1 MLDDRSISK
10 SPRIDSQIDGE
21 RSGPMADLTK
31 NEAII
36 QALVSAGYQD
46 IRLNVVPK
54 RFLFSDGRFQ
64 TELEFSR
71 NYFDD
76 TTLAT
81 LQGLLEDTILPAI
94 TEQMGKTVYVNAHGV
109 SILPSTHGRKEQC

>member
-1 MLDDRSISK
+1 MPDT
-10 SPRIDSQIDGE
+10 
-21 RSGPMADLTK
+21 TK

-36 QALVSAGYQD
+36 QALESAGYHD

-71 NYFDD
+71 NYFDE
-76 TTLAT
+76 TTLTT
-81 LQGLLEDTILPAI
+81 LQGLMKDTILPAI
-94 TEQMGKTVYVNAHGV
+94 TQQMGKTVYVNARGV
-109 SILPSTHGRKEQC
+109 SIIPSTHGRKENC